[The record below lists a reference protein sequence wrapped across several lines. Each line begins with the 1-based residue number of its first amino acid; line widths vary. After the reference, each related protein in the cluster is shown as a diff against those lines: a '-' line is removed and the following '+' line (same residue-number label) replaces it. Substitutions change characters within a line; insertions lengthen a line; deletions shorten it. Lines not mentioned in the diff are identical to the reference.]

1 MSTYCITNCHKPFVQ
16 KRKPKAKQ
24 AFTPGKTAFESVQAM
39 MKNNKQFS
47 KRINYNALKSALP
60 DALDEKEDE
69 DDDDFK
75 EDETVVDEDEDPT
88 IREFKK
94 MQYQSDHDP
103 ADFYEEV

>member
-1 MSTYCITNCHKPFVQ
+1 MSPCFIINCHKHLVQ

-60 DALDEKEDE
+60 DALDEKDDE
-69 DDDDFK
+69 DDEDFK
-75 EDETVVDEDEDPT
+75 EDETVVDEDEDPM
-88 IREFKK
+88 REFKK